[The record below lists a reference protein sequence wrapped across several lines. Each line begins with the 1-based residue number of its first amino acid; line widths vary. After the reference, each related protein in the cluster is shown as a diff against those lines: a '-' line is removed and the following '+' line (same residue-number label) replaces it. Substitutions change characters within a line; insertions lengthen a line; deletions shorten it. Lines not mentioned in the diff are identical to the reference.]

1 MVITKLTMGIEPTL
15 KIDLLKRRDPEC
27 SFCGMQF
34 GSEGLTR
41 DLMVAFAS
49 HVRRRHLEVAVAS
62 SVSSERLSRDHLRA
76 SRRM

>member
-1 MVITKLTMGIEPTL
+1 MVITKIAMRIEPTL
-15 KIDLLKRRDPEC
+15 KIDLLKRRNPEC

-41 DLMVAFAS
+41 DLMIAFAS
-49 HVRRRHLEVAVAS
+49 HVRRQHLDVAVAS
-62 SVSSERLSRDHLRA
+62 SVSSERLSRDDLRA